1 MDELVPIELLQGY
14 SISLLLITI
23 SLMIGMRSF
32 YFGMLSIIPTLLS
45 ATMVFGFWALLVG
58 QLDPLA
64 IMLFS
69 ISIGL
74 VVNDTVHLLSYYLK
88 KRRAEIDKTG
98 AIDYAIK
105 TAGPTLSM
113 TTIVAALG
121 TTILIEAN
129 TIYYQRAVKLLVP
142 IKVLALLL
150 DLFYLPTILRRFD
163 KNFKSEKLVTS

>member
-58 QLDPLA
+58 QLNPLA
-64 IMLFS
+64 MMLFS

-74 VVNDTVHLLSYYLK
+74 VVNDTRPPAELLFK
-88 KRRAEIDKTG
+88 
-98 AIDYAIK
+98 
-105 TAGPTLSM
+105 
-113 TTIVAALG
+113 
-121 TTILIEAN
+121 EA
-129 TIYYQRAVKLLVP
+129 
-142 IKVLALLL
+142 
-150 DLFYLPTILRRFD
+150 
-163 KNFKSEKLVTS
+163 TS